1 MVVRCVSVRA
11 QCVYLQACMRYV
23 HIVHTVIVLI
33 IEPVKNNYFSRNNV
47 QMILYGSIIMG
58 VIKEGVLT
66 EAGSIIRT
74 LTVVV
79 SHCMVV
85 IKVLLTHSAWKLRCS
100 LEIQHF

>member
-1 MVVRCVSVRA
+1 
-11 QCVYLQACMRYV
+11 
-23 HIVHTVIVLI
+23 
-33 IEPVKNNYFSRNNV
+33 
-47 QMILYGSIIMG
+47 MILYGSIIMG